1 MRVSFSQYWKGKFLS
16 YLYSQTYHNTVF
28 GVPFENFTLHL
39 WCSDDGINTSLLR
52 YYQDEFPNDTAT
64 HRHNMHICVFLI
76 HMWNLCRSLHTYK
89 RKIEY
94 GWNTCESNFVIFAS
108 VLKNRT
114 TSFKITVHYRMGH
127 FVHSQLY
134 STSIFAFPFLKYRDT
149 PLLLSHQRG
158 RQQKPLTIIYNSFC
172 KPNTS
177 VHRIMIIGT
186 C

>member
-94 GWNTCESNFVIFAS
+94 GWNACEPNFIYWIVSWRVLLHVAKHLVYWKIGHS
-108 VLKNRT
+108 VY
-114 TSFKITVHYRMGH
+114 SV
-127 FVHSQLY
+127 QLY
-134 STSIFAFPFLKYRDT
+134 STSIFAFPFLKYQDT

-158 RQQKPLTIIYNSFC
+158 RQQKLLTIIYNSFC
-172 KPNTS
+172 
-177 VHRIMIIGT
+177 
-186 C
+186 